1 MIMRRIRIA
10 FIIVGLTIPLC
21 LGLGHDVK
29 HIESLRSQVN
39 IFLKAWL
46 VDEKIDNAVELFD
59 PIAFSNLNILSAD
72 CIGDIKAGEKAIDQK
87 IRNFLKEYLPVQKPK
102 ALRDILVLNE
112 EMIEDNK
119 QPINLPS
126 KDGFYLFSG
135 ADAQWMAPENNK
147 EFDYIRARVDLSH
160 CVICISLIKF
170 DLDAVGC
177 MYTIW
182 CRTGKSWRIIHTNL
196 ICV

>member
-1 MIMRRIRIA
+1 MIMRGIWIT

-29 HIESLRSQVN
+29 HIESLRSEIN
-39 IFLKAWL
+39 IFLTAWL

-59 PIAFSNLNILSAD
+59 PIAFSNPNILSAD
-72 CIGDIKAGEKAIDQK
+72 CIGDIKAGENAIDRR
-87 IRNFLKEYLPVQKPK
+87 IGNFLKEYLPVRKPK

-112 EMIEDNK
+112 EMIGDNK

-135 ADAQWMAPENNK
+135 ADLQWMAPENNG
-147 EFDYIRARVDLSH
+147 EFDYIKARVDLSN
-160 CVICISLIKF
+160 CVMCIGLIRF

-177 MYTIW
+177 IYTIW
-182 CRTGKSWRIIHTNL
+182 CRTGKSWKIIHANL